1 MAERVPLY
9 VWSLENAIR
18 NGERD
23 LWRESHKENCNCA
36 RVIERTISENY
47 HDNVLHDC
55 VRPIIDQYGFDR
67 VNFVLANTVQQKKED
82 GRFSENNKQWARSIH
97 IPRDDNRW
105 HFTVESHPGLT
116 NLFINDAR
124 KEWQSLGLFDYSHC
138 ISEDGGQI
146 DYTGKVVVLK
156 PTTLKD
162 EYKTP
167 EGQLFFAKH
176 GNGCRP
182 SASGTKVYGFHLD
195 NGEEGYYRR
204 YDIIGAIKDEY
215 LPDWAKE
222 NFAKFSNIETQNDA
236 ESPTEDG
243 GIAMGGM

>member
-1 MAERVPLY
+1 MDERVSQY
-9 VWSLENAIR
+9 EWSLEDAIR
-18 NGERD
+18 NDERD
-23 LWRESHKENCNCA
+23 LWRESYKENCDCA
-36 RVIERTISENY
+36 RAIERAISENY
-47 HDNVLHDC
+47 HNNVLHDC

-67 VNFVLANTVQQKKED
+67 VNFVLA
-82 GRFSENNKQWARSIH
+82 
-97 IPRDDNRW
+97 
-105 HFTVESHPGLT
+105 
-116 NLFINDAR
+116 
-124 KEWQSLGLFDYSHC
+124 YSHC

-222 NFAKFSNIETQNDA
+222 NLAKFSNIKTQNNT

-243 GIAMGGM
+243 GMTMGGM